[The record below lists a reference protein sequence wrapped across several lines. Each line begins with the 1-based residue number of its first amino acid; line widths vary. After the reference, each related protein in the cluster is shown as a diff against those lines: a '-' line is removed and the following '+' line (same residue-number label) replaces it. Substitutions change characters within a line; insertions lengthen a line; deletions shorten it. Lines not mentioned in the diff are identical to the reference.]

1 VVAGV
6 EAVEAYRQRLGAVA
20 VAARLKLVGEAVGEH
35 SRMEVEVVV
44 GRSTRAMGVAGVI
57 LGP

>member
-1 VVAGV
+1 MG
-6 EAVEAYRQRLGAVA
+6 AVEAYRQRLVLGVVA
-20 VAARLKLVGEAVGEH
+20 AAARLKLVREAVGEH
-35 SRMEVEVVV
+35 SRMEVEVVA